1 MIDDIKKV
9 RRKLGM
15 NREEAKKK
23 AEALVARMTLEEKAS
38 QLRYD
43 APAIKDWEFRRIT
56 GGMRT
61 SRCCQS
67 RAGNGFSTGDRN
79 GGSF

>member
-1 MIDDIKKV
+1 
-9 RRKLGM
+9 M

-38 QLRYD
+38 QL
-43 APAIKDWEFRRIT
+43 
-56 GGMRT
+56 
-61 SRCCQS
+61 SCQS

>member
-38 QLRYD
+38 QLG
-43 APAIKDWEFRRIT
+43 T
-56 GGMRT
+56 MHL
-61 SRCCQS
+61 Q
-67 RAGNGFSTGDRN
+67 
-79 GGSF
+79 